1 MLQSDILFA
10 KTNPLKLFFRAAVPG
25 TLGMLAG
32 SVYGLLEGIFV
43 GQFIGETAFAALNIA
58 FPFVVINFS
67 LADLIGVGSAVPI
80 SIYMGQGKDR
90 EADNTFTA
98 AVLMIIA
105 AGLIMGSL
113 LFFFAPFLIQLLGAE
128 GELAKAAVE
137 YIRIYALF
145 SPATTIFFAM
155 DNYWRIC
162 GKIRGSMILN
172 ILFSFMAGVLVFF
185 FVVVFRLGV
194 RGAALATC
202 ISMILG
208 VSIAVYPFL
217 KGKERLHFIKPKFSL
232 DLLKRIMTTGLPTF
246 LSNIAGRLTSI
257 VLNMVLIFQ
266 GGEEAVAIYGILM
279 YVGDIVQM
287 ILYGICD
294 SLQPAIGYNWGA
306 GFKNRVKAIAKYCF
320 TGSALVSIFSAAMM
334 FAFPENAAAL
344 FVSSGDGHMIA
355 ASGGAV
361 MIFSLTFLT
370 RWIGFAAQS
379 FLVAIN
385 QPLPATV
392 LSVANALVIPLIL
405 IALLWPL
412 KLMGIW
418 MNFPLT
424 SLVIAVLSVI
434 LLLRVGK
441 RKESI

>member
-10 KTNPLKLFFRAAVPG
+10 KTNPLKLFFRAAIPG

-32 SVYGLLEGIFV
+32 SIYGLLEGIFV

-98 AVLMIIA
+98 AVFMIIA
-105 AGLIMGSL
+105 AGILMDTL
-113 LFFFAPFLIQLLGAE
+113 MFFAAPFLIKMLGAE

-162 GKIRGSMILN
+162 GKIRGSMVLN
-172 ILFSFMAGVLVFF
+172 ILFSFLAGVFVFF
-185 FVVVFRLGV
+185 FVVILEFGV
-194 RGAALATC
+194 TGAALATC
-202 ISMILG
+202 LSMILG
-208 VSIAVYPFL
+208 VGIAIYPFI
-217 KGKERLHFIKPKFSL
+217 KGKERLHFIKPEFSL
-232 DLLKRIMTTGLPTF
+232 ELVKRILTTGLPTF

-306 GFKNRVKAIAKYCF
+306 GMRDRVKSIAKYCF
-320 TGSALVSIFSAAMM
+320 TGSALISIFSAAMM
-334 FAFPENAAAL
+334 FAFPEKAAAL
-344 FVSSGDGHMIA
+344 FINSNDSSMISASSGAI
-355 ASGGAV
+355 
-361 MIFSLTFLT
+361 ILFSLTFLT

-405 IALLWPL
+405 ILILWPL

-424 SLVIAVLSVI
+424 SLVVAILAII
-434 LLLRVGK
+434 LLIRIGK
-441 RKESI
+441 EKEK

>member
-1 MLQSDILFA
+1 
-10 KTNPLKLFFRAAVPG
+10 
-25 TLGMLAG
+25 
-32 SVYGLLEGIFV
+32 
-43 GQFIGETAFAALNIA
+43 
-58 FPFVVINFS
+58 
-67 LADLIGVGSAVPI
+67 
-80 SIYMGQGKDR
+80 
-90 EADNTFTA
+90 
-98 AVLMIIA
+98 
-105 AGLIMGSL
+105 
-113 LFFFAPFLIQLLGAE
+113 
-128 GELAKAAVE
+128 
-137 YIRIYALF
+137 
-145 SPATTIFFAM
+145 
-155 DNYWRIC
+155 
-162 GKIRGSMILN
+162 
-172 ILFSFMAGVLVFF
+172 
-185 FVVVFRLGV
+185 
-194 RGAALATC
+194 
-202 ISMILG
+202 
-208 VSIAVYPFL
+208 
-217 KGKERLHFIKPKFSL
+217 
-232 DLLKRIMTTGLPTF
+232 
-246 LSNIAGRLTSI
+246 
-257 VLNMVLIFQ
+257 
-266 GGEEAVAIYGILM
+266 M

>member
-1 MLQSDILFA
+1 
-10 KTNPLKLFFRAAVPG
+10 
-25 TLGMLAG
+25 
-32 SVYGLLEGIFV
+32 
-43 GQFIGETAFAALNIA
+43 
-58 FPFVVINFS
+58 
-67 LADLIGVGSAVPI
+67 
-80 SIYMGQGKDR
+80 
-90 EADNTFTA
+90 
-98 AVLMIIA
+98 
-105 AGLIMGSL
+105 
-113 LFFFAPFLIQLLGAE
+113 
-128 GELAKAAVE
+128 
-137 YIRIYALF
+137 
-145 SPATTIFFAM
+145 
-155 DNYWRIC
+155 
-162 GKIRGSMILN
+162 
-172 ILFSFMAGVLVFF
+172 
-185 FVVVFRLGV
+185 
-194 RGAALATC
+194 
-202 ISMILG
+202 
-208 VSIAVYPFL
+208 
-217 KGKERLHFIKPKFSL
+217 
-232 DLLKRIMTTGLPTF
+232 MTTGLPTF